1 VITPAQQHYRNGPAH
16 ATAMKCAAAS
26 QAGPD
31 RYEKADAPLV
41 DGAIGFLGSGHGC
54 LWGSPD
60 LLLSTYYFEQ
70 VF

>member
-1 VITPAQQHYRNGPAH
+1 
-16 ATAMKCAAAS
+16 MKCAAAS